1 MGTDLLEEEI
11 NLHLKN
17 LHTQLN
23 APISTYKK
31 V

>member
-11 NLHLKN
+11 NLRLKN
-17 LHTQLN
+17 LQTQLN